1 MASIVTCTTAAGRG
15 QMSHG
20 GGKKSHG
27 KGIMRTSRLLFVKV
41 TNKKK
46 YS

>member
-1 MASIVTCTTAAGRG
+1 
-15 QMSHG
+15 MSHG
-20 GGKKSHG
+20 GEKKSHG

-46 YS
+46 IILNRINTNKQLNT